1 MKALSVSNLLTD
13 TPSDSRAT
21 EVMSLADSSDTR
33 SRTGGTSGHTEP
45 MGPLVFP
52 KPGRIDALH
61 KTWGL
66 LEAENASHRVS
77 VIIPVYNEVESIDPL
92 MERLFAALDRYFA
105 NNPGAFEVIAV
116 NDGSTDS
123 SLHKLKA
130 YALRRPE
137 LRVVDFR
144 RNYGQTAALLAGIE
158 FSRGD
163 VLVSLDAD
171 LQNDPEDI
179 PLLLAKLEEGA
190 DVVSGWRKDRKD
202 AKWRRNFLSRVANQL
217 ISWTAGMKLNDYGC
231 TLKAYRRDAIRGVRL
246 YGEMHRFLPIYA
258 KWMGARVIE
267 MPVRHH
273 PRRFGTSKYGLRRI
287 FKVVLDILV
296 IKFLERYMT
305 KPIYIFGG
313 FGLLSMAFSFA
324 VLVLAVY
331 LRLFEG
337 VSLIQTPL
345 PLLAAMTFLVACMSI
360 LMGLLAEIV
369 VRTYF
374 ESQGRPPFLVR
385 ELTNF
390 GGST

>member
-1 MKALSVSNLLTD
+1 MNMIGAAGFTKTGI
-13 TPSDSRAT
+13 
-21 EVMSLADSSDTR
+21 AD
-33 SRTGGTSGHTEP
+33 
-45 MGPLVFP
+45 V
-52 KPGRIDALH
+52 LH

-66 LEAENASHRVS
+66 LEAEKLHHRVS
-77 VIIPVYNEVESIDPL
+77 VIIPIYNESDSIDHL
-92 MERLFAALDRYFA
+92 IDSLFDTLNRYFSD
-105 NNPGAFEVIAV
+105 NPGTFEIIAV
-116 NDGSTDS
+116 NDGSADDT
-123 SLHKLKA
+123 LQRLKA
-130 YALRRPE
+130 HARRRSE
-137 LRVVDFR
+137 LKVVDFR
-144 RNYGQTAALLAGIE
+144 RNYGQTAAMLAGIE
-158 FSRGD
+158 FSRGE
-163 VLVSLDAD
+163 VLVLLDAD

-202 AKWRRNFLSRVANQL
+202 AKWRRNFLSAVANRL
-217 ISWTAGMKLNDYGC
+217 ISWTLGMNLNDYGC

-273 PRRFGTSKYGLRRI
+273 ARCFGKSNYGLKRI
-287 FKVVLDILV
+287 FKVLLDLLV
-296 IKFLERYMT
+296 IKFLDRYIT

-313 FGLLSMAFSFA
+313 FGLFTMVLSFV
-324 VLVLAVY
+324 VLSLALY

-337 VSLIQTPL
+337 VSLILTPL
-345 PLLAAMTFLVACMSI
+345 PLFAAMAFLVACMSI
-360 LMGLLAEIV
+360 LMGLLAEVV

-390 GGST
+390 

>member
-1 MKALSVSNLLTD
+1 M
-13 TPSDSRAT
+13 
-21 EVMSLADSSDTR
+21 ADLSDTS
-33 SRTGGTSGHTEP
+33 SRTGVASPSLETIDRPG
-45 MGPLVFP
+45 FP
-52 KPGRIDALH
+52 NAGFADALH

-66 LEAENASHRVS
+66 LEAEKPNHRVS
-77 VIIPVYNEVESIDPL
+77 VIIPIYNEVESIDPL
-92 MERLFAALDRYFA
+92 MERLFATLDRHFA
-105 NNPGAFEVIAV
+105 DNPGAFEVIAV
-116 NDGSTDS
+116 NDGSTDG
-123 SLHKLKA
+123 SLHRLKA
-130 YALRRPE
+130 HALRRPE
-137 LRVVDFR
+137 LRLIDFR

-171 LQNDPEDI
+171 MQNDPEDI
-179 PLLLAKLEEGA
+179 PLLLAKLDEGA

-202 AKWRRNFLSRVANQL
+202 ARWRRNFLSRVANRL
-217 ISWTAGMKLNDYGC
+217 ISWAADMKLNDYGC
-231 TLKAYRRDAIRGVRL
+231 TLKAYRREAIRGVRL
-246 YGEMHRFLPIYA
+246 YGEMHRFLPVYA
-258 KWMGARVIE
+258 KWMGARVVEI
-267 MPVRHH
+267 PVQHH
-273 PRRFGTSKYGLRRI
+273 PRRFGTSKYGLKRI
-287 FKVVLDILV
+287 FKVLLDILV
-296 IKFLERYMT
+296 VKFLDRYMT

-313 FGLLSMAFSFA
+313 FGLLSMVFSFA
-324 VLVLAVY
+324 VLALAAY

-390 GGST
+390 GGGT